1 MTIVDVNDTELFY
14 LKHGSG
20 APFFVLHGGLGFD
33 HTYFR
38 PELDPLGARLQLIY
52 IDYRGHGRS
61 GRPPINTIT
70 FEQLTDDAEEL
81 RKVLGFDK
89 IGIIGHSAGGLVAL
103 KYAINFPQN
112 LSHLIL
118 LNTFP
123 AFDRKY
129 VKESL
134 KEIQAKNPSP
144 EVMKAFNAPNST
156 TVEELKQ
163 NLRIINFLY
172 VFNFNSA
179 IKKRFDKMIDEM
191 IFNLEISAVNGSLLS
206 KFNVLGDLS
215 KITAPTL
222 IIGGKGDAIVPVSQA
237 ERLHEHIQNSEI
249 YTFDKAG
256 HYPFLE
262 EPDLFIKIIREW
274 FNKVK

>member
-1 MTIVDVNDTELFY
+1 MTIVNVNDTELFY
-14 LKHGSG
+14 IKHGSG
-20 APFFVLHGGLGFD
+20 TPFLVMHGGLGFD

-38 PELDPLGARLQLIY
+38 PELDPLGGQLQLIY
-52 IDYRGHGRS
+52 FDYRGHGRS
-61 GRPPINTIT
+61 GRPPVSTIT
-70 FEQLTDDAEEL
+70 FDQLADDTEEL
-81 RKVLGFDK
+81 RKVLGFGK
-89 IGIIGHSAGGLVAL
+89 IGVIGHSAGGLVAL

-129 VKESL
+129 VKDSL
-134 KEIQAKNPSP
+134 TEIQAKNPSP

-156 TVEELKQ
+156 TLEDLKQ
-163 NLRIINFLY
+163 NLRIINYLY
-172 VFNFNSA
+172 VFNFNSE

-191 IFNLEISAVNGSLLS
+191 NFNLEISAINGLLMS
-206 KFNVLGDLS
+206 KFNVLEDLS

-237 ERLHEHIQNSEI
+237 KRLYENIRNSEI
-249 YTFDKAG
+249 YLFEKSG

-262 EPDLFIKIIREW
+262 EPELFINIILKW
-274 FNKVK
+274 FNKMK

>member
-1 MTIVDVNDTELFY
+1 MTIVNVNDTELFY
-14 LKHGSG
+14 IKHGSG
-20 APFFVLHGGLGFD
+20 TPFLVMHGGLGFD

-38 PELDPLGARLQLIY
+38 PELDPLGSQLQLIY
-52 IDYRGHGRS
+52 FDYRGHGRS
-61 GRPPINTIT
+61 GRPPVSTIT
-70 FEQLTDDAEEL
+70 FDKLADDTEEL
-81 RKVLGFDK
+81 RKFLGFEK
-89 IGIIGHSAGGLVAL
+89 IGVIGHSAGGLVAL

-129 VKESL
+129 VKDSL
-134 KEIQAKNPSP
+134 TEIQAKNPSP

-156 TVEELKQ
+156 TLEELKQ
-163 NLRIINFLY
+163 NLRIINYLY
-172 VFNFNSA
+172 VFNFNSE

-191 IFNLEISAVNGSLLS
+191 HFNLEISAINGSLMS
-206 KFNVLGDLS
+206 RFNVLEDLS

-222 IIGGKGDAIVPVSQA
+222 IIGGKGDAIVPVSQVK
-237 ERLHEHIQNSEI
+237 RLHENIRNSEI
-249 YTFDKAG
+249 YLFEKSG

-262 EPDLFIKIIREW
+262 EPELFINIILKW
-274 FNKVK
+274 FNKMK

>member
-103 KYAINFPQN
+103 KYAINYPQN
-112 LSHLIL
+112 LQHLIL

-129 VKESL
+129 VKDSL
-134 KEIQAKNPSP
+134 AEIQAKNPSP
-144 EVMKAFNAPNST
+144 EVMKAFNARNVTSL
-156 TVEELKQ
+156 EELKQ
-163 NLRIINFLY
+163 NLRIMNYLY
-172 VFNFNSA
+172 VSDFNSE
-179 IKKRFDKMIDEM
+179 IKKRFDKMIENM
-191 IFNLEISAVNGSLLS
+191 IFNLDISEINGLLLS
-206 KFNVLGDLS
+206 KFNVLEDIS

-222 IIGGKGDAIVPVSQA
+222 IIGGIGDAVVPVSQA
-237 ERLHEHIQNSEI
+237 KRLHENIRDSEI
-249 YTFDKAG
+249 YLFEKSG

-262 EPDLFIKIIREW
+262 EPELFINIILEW